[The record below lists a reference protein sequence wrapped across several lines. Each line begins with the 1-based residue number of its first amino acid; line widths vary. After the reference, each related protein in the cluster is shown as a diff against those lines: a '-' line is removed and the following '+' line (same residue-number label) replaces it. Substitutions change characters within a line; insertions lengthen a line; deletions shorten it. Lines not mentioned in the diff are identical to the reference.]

1 MEETIYHQ
9 SACAVCGK
17 NPALVDVEKNCSMC
31 AGWARRFQVIQRIM
45 QGGTR

>member
-1 MEETIYHQ
+1 MEETIYLIT
-9 SACAVCGK
+9 CTVCGK
-17 NPALVDVEKNCSMC
+17 APALVDNDQNCPAC